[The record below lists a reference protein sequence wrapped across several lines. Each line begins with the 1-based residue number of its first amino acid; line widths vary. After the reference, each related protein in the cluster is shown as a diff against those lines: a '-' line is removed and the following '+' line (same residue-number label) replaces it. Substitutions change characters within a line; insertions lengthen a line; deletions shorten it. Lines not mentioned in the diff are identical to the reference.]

1 MRKWVTSE
9 QLPAEK
15 DPAAV
20 GVLKVFGAPVDIP
33 AGDARLARFRITTG
47 DVDRERDIID
57 PAGWDVADFLRSG
70 GGPILWAHDYS
81 MPPIGRC
88 VKLDQDETGMS
99 ATVDFAA
106 PDVYAFADTIYRLV
120 KGGYINATSVGFQP
134 LEWTYDEERR
144 GVNFKRQTL
153 LEVSLCPVPANPQC
167 LIEARSAGIDVEP
180 LREWAAKTLEQFEP
194 RIHPEAP
201 TFVRAVLDFGG
212 VQRTYSFPP
221 LSATGGV
228 TDQSAVLVSLT
239 PEPAPQPI
247 RAKAEHDPADCDE
260 RDCPMAG
267 KDGADAEDCTH
278 SDCPMQKSL
287 RKGMSPPSPSG
298 YGMAEEGV
306 AWSAPALADF
316 TDAQW
321 GDLDDAAKRRV
332 ARHFAWVA
340 AMPPDSFSDMK
351 LPHHRASDGD
361 AVWGGVR
368 AAMGA
373 LMGGRGG
380 VSLPEEDRAK
390 VYRHLKSHY
399 AEWDKDAPE
408 MRAYT
413 PEEIVAMFES
423 ALAPP
428 VETVPAQQPDVQPAH
443 GDPVIAR
450 LHLGD
455 VIEIA
460 DVIDIDLEDIATD
473 DEDLSEADVVAAL
486 RAVLPTLVDQS
497 VRRAVRTARG
507 ALE

>member
-1 MRKWVTSE
+1 MRMTTIERLRAMEGIPSIIKDFATEV
-9 QLPAEK
+9 QPIAET
-15 DPAAV
+15 AN
-20 GVLKVFGAPVDIP
+20 
-33 AGDARLARFRITTG
+33 RYRFTITTNSP
-47 DVDRERDIID
+47 DRERDVIAPD
-57 PAGWDVADFLRSG
+57 GWQLDAYMKNPVV
-70 GGPILWAHDYS
+70 LWAHDYR
-81 MPPIGRC
+81 MPPVALARTMERTESGLVSEAEFI
-88 VKLDQDETGMS
+88 DIPEHP
-99 ATVDFAA
+99 FARMVA
-106 PDVYAFADTIYRLV
+106 ALV
-120 KGGYINATSVGFQP
+120 KIGALRATSVGFRP
-134 LEWTYDEERR
+134 LKHAYNEERR
-144 GVNFKRQTL
+144 GVDFQQQEL
-153 LEVSLCPVPANPQC
+153 LEFSIVPVPANADC
-167 LIEARSAGIDVEP
+167 LIEARAAGIDVEP
-180 LREWAAKTLEQFEP
+180 LREWAAKTLESLGP
-194 RIHPEAP
+194 GVHPEAP
-201 TFVRAVLDFGG
+201 SFVSATFDFGG
-212 VQRTYSFPP
+212 MHRTYSFP
-221 LSATGGV
+221 SSNAT
-228 TDQSAVLVSLT
+228 LVARLT
-239 PEPAPQPI
+239 PEPVPVAQPTSAAS
-247 RAKAEHDPADCDE
+247 RVAKQEHDPADCDE

-267 KDGADAEDCTH
+267 KDGADAEDCPRA
-278 SDCPMQKSL
+278 DCPMQKSL

-298 YGMAEEGV
+298 YGMAEESV

-316 TDAQW
+316 TDSQW
-321 GDLDDAAKRRV
+321 GDLDDAEKRRI

-340 AMPPDSFSDMK
+340 TMPPESFGDMK

-361 AVWGGVR
+361 VVWGGVR

-380 VSLPEEDRAK
+380 VNLPEEDRSK

-423 ALAPP
+423 VSVPP
-428 VETVPAQQPDVQPAH
+428 VKTAPAQQPDIQPVH

-486 RAVLPTLVDQS
+486 RAVLPALVDQS

>member
-15 DPAAV
+15 DPTL
-20 GVLKVFGAPVDIP
+20 GVLKVFAAPVDIP
-33 AGDARLARFRITTG
+33 VGDARLARFRITTG
-47 DVDRERDIID
+47 DADRQRDIVD
-57 PAGWDVADFLRSG
+57 PAGWDVGDFVRG
-70 GGPILWAHDYS
+70 GGPIMWVHDYS
-81 MPPIGRC
+81 MPPIGRS
-88 VKLDQDETGMS
+88 VKLDRDETGMS
-99 ATVDFAA
+99 ATIDFAP
-106 PDVYAFADTIYRLV
+106 PDVYCFADTIYRLV

-134 LEWTYDEERR
+134 VEWTYDEERR
-144 GVNFKRQTL
+144 GINFKRQTL
-153 LEVSLCPVPANPQC
+153 LEVSLCPIPMNPQC
-167 LIEARSAGIDVEP
+167 LIEARAAGIDVEP
-180 LREWAAKTLEQFEP
+180 LREWAAKTLESLGP
-194 RIHPEAP
+194 GVHPEAP
-201 TFVRAVLDFGG
+201 SFVSATFDFGG
-212 VQRTYSFPP
+212 MHRTYSFP
-221 LSATGGV
+221 SSNAT
-228 TDQSAVLVSLT
+228 LVARLT
-239 PEPAPQPI
+239 PEPVPVAQPTSAAS
-247 RAKAEHDPADCDE
+247 RVAKQEHDPADCDE

-267 KDGADAEDCTH
+267 KDGADAEDCPRA
-278 SDCPMQKSL
+278 DCPMQKSL

-298 YGMAEEGV
+298 YGMAEESV

-316 TDAQW
+316 TDSQW
-321 GDLDDAAKRRV
+321 GDLDDAEKRRI

-340 AMPPDSFSDMK
+340 TMPPESFGDMK

-361 AVWGGVR
+361 VVWGGVR

-380 VSLPEEDRAK
+380 VNLPEEDRSK

-423 ALAPP
+423 VSVPP
-428 VETVPAQQPDVQPAH
+428 VKTAPAQQPDIQPVH

-486 RAVLPTLVDQS
+486 RAVLPALVDQS

>member
-1 MRKWVTSE
+1 MTKTTVERLRDMDGASSFVKDFATEVQPVAETSN
-9 QLPAEK
+9 
-15 DPAAV
+15 
-20 GVLKVFGAPVDIP
+20 
-33 AGDARLARFRITTG
+33 RYRFTITT
-47 DVDRERDIID
+47 DAPDRERDVIA
-57 PAGWDVADFLRSG
+57 AGGWQLDAFLKN
-70 GGPILWAHDYS
+70 PVVMWAHDYR
-81 MPPIGRC
+81 MPPVAMARTMEHTANGLISEAEFIDIPEHPFARMVGAL
-88 VKLDQDETGMS
+88 VKLG
-99 ATVDFAA
+99 AL
-106 PDVYAFADTIYRLV
+106 R
-120 KGGYINATSVGFQP
+120 ATSVGFRP
-134 LEWTYDEERR
+134 LKWAYNEERR
-144 GVNFKRQTL
+144 GVDFEQQEL
-153 LEVSLCPVPANPQC
+153 LEFSLVPVPANAGC
-167 LIEARSAGIDVEP
+167 LIEARASGVDVEP

>member
-9 QLPAEK
+9 QLPAEH
-15 DPAAV
+15 DPTAL
-20 GVLKVFGAPVDIP
+20 GVLKVFAAPVDIP

-57 PAGWDVADFLRSG
+57 PAGWDTADFLRG
-70 GGPILWAHDYS
+70 GGPILWAHDYT
-81 MPPIGRC
+81 MPPIGRS
-88 VKLDQDETGMS
+88 VTLDRDETGMS

-180 LREWAAKTLEQFEP
+180 LRKWAAETLEQFEP
-194 RIHPEAP
+194 KIHPEVP

-212 VQRTYSFPP
+212 VERTYSFPN
-221 LSATGGV
+221 LSSTGLL
-228 TDQSAVLVSLT
+228 TNHIAVLESPPL
-239 PEPAPQPI
+239 ESAPQPI
-247 RAKAEHDPADCDE
+247 LAKQDHDPADCDQ
-260 RDCPMAG
+260 RDCPLAG
-267 KDGADAEDCTH
+267 KGDADAEDCPH
-278 SDCPMQKSL
+278 ANCPMQKAL
-287 RKGMSPPSPSG
+287 RAKGMSPPSPSG
-298 YGMAEEGV
+298 YGMAEESV
-306 AWSAPALADF
+306 AWSAPALGDF

-321 GDLDDAAKRRV
+321 GDLDDAEKRRV

-340 AMPPDSFSDMK
+340 AMPPASFGDMK

-361 AVWGGVR
+361 VVWGGVR
-368 AAMGA
+368 AAMGT

-380 VSLPEEDRAK
+380 VNLPEEDRNA
-390 VYRHLKSHY
+390 VHRHLAAHY
-399 AEWDKDAPE
+399 REWDKEAPE
-408 MRAYT
+408 LRAYA
-413 PEEIVAMFES
+413 PHEIAAMFES
-423 ALAPP
+423 PPLLLRQASHPAPDEPVLAR
-428 VETVPAQQPDVQPAH
+428 
-443 GDPVIAR
+443 I
-450 LHLGD
+450 HLGD

-473 DEDLSEADVVAAL
+473 DEDLNEADVVAAL
-486 RAVLPTLVDQS
+486 RAVLPAMVGES